1 MKINEVIIA
10 RRFMGVIGW
19 VDKLNFINI
28 ETEKPLKL
36 KSYNGCLCFQ
46 IGKKRIGYRTFE
58 RLSKPCEI
66 IIENNMP
73 F

>member
-1 MKINEVIIA
+1 MKNKAIIIK
-10 RRFMGVIGW
+10 RFFGNIGW
-19 VDKLNFINI
+19 IDKLNFIDI
-28 ETEKPLKL
+28 ATEKPLKL

-58 RLSKPCEI
+58 RLSIPCEI
-66 IIENNMP
+66 IIENKIP